1 MEQKQIKTMATKKK
15 TETTTPTIAP
25 TRTRET
31 SPKVQAA
38 RDEYKSECAAAK
50 EKYKA
55 ALKKIKTDKRL
66 EKLLGDPAQLQLL
79 KVAIA
84 ERETVNAESAS

>member
-1 MEQKQIKTMATKKK
+1 MATKKK

-38 RDEYKSECAAAK
+38 RDEYKSECA
-50 EKYKA
+50 
-55 ALKKIKTDKRL
+55 
-66 EKLLGDPAQLQLL
+66 LLGDPAQLQLL